1 MGIIKS
7 KKIQYSPLALKDLDE
22 IWDYITNEL
31 VNPSAAENTVNGILD
46 MIDGLVG
53 FPETGSRLLF
63 DNELDSSY
71 RFIIFKNY
79 MAFYHIQAELI
90 YVDRVM
96 YGKRD
101 YMKVLFPDME

>member
-1 MGIIKS
+1 MHN
-7 KKIQYSPLALKDLDE
+7 KIQYSPLALKDLDD

-31 VNPSAAENTVNGILD
+31 MNSSAAENTVNGIMD
-46 MIDGLVG
+46 MIDDLDG
-53 FPETGSRLLF
+53 FPEIGSRLLF
-63 DNELDSSY
+63 DNGLDSGY

-101 YMKVLFPDME
+101 YMKVLFPDMG

>member
-1 MGIIKS
+1 MHN
-7 KKIQYSPLALKDLDE
+7 KIQYSPLALKDLDE

-31 VNPSAAENTVNGILD
+31 MNPSAAKNTVNRIIE
-46 MIDGLVG
+46 MIDGLDS

-63 DNELDSSY
+63 DNGLDSGY
-71 RFIIFKNY
+71 RFINFKNY

-101 YMKVLFPDME
+101 YMKFLFPDM